1 MKKKTNMKDK
11 LIIELE
17 DWDHVYT
24 WGINIKVNGVK
35 LEHGQR
41 SSLQNDDSVQSALQ
55 AVLEHLGY
63 TVEINR

>member
-1 MKKKTNMKDK
+1 MKKKNNMKDK

-35 LEHGQR
+35 LEHD
-41 SSLQNDDSVQSALQ
+41 DDSVQSILQ
-55 AVLEHLGY
+55 SVLEHLGY
-63 TVEINR
+63 TVEIDR

>member
-24 WGINIKVNGVK
+24 WGIDIKVNGVK
-35 LEHGQR
+35 LKHD
-41 SSLQNDDSVQSALQ
+41 DDSIQSILQ
-55 AVLEHLGY
+55 SVLEHLGY

>member
-1 MKKKTNMKDK
+1 MKDK

-24 WGINIKVNGVK
+24 WGIDIKVNGVK
-35 LEHGQR
+35 VEHGQKN
-41 SSLQNDDSVQSALQ
+41 SLQNDDSVQSILQ

>member
-1 MKKKTNMKDK
+1 MKDK

-35 LEHGQR
+35 LKHGQN

-63 TVEINR
+63 TVEIDRHR

>member
-1 MKKKTNMKDK
+1 MKDK

-24 WGINIKVNGVK
+24 WGIDIKVNGVK
-35 LEHGQR
+35 VEHEQR
-41 SSLQNDDSVQSALQ
+41 SSLQNDDSVQNILQ